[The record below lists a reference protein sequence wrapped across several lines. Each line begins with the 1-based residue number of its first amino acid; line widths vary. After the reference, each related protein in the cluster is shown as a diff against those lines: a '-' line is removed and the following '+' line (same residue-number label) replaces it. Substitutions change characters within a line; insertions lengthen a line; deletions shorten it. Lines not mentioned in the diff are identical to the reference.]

1 MMASMARLAPA
12 LALLLAATPALA
24 GVPVYRAPEDGFALP
39 LGSEGAEQV
48 CVVRPAALRDAAACE
63 GIDVAALEAALPE
76 QTVAISILRFEDFA
90 SFLQVVRVPQTARR
104 LDEDDMRGFLK
115 GVQKA
120 SAQRFP
126 GATQRGLTPG
136 AEFDPIST
144 QAGRTVYGFVQ
155 ELPAGSNGGNDRI
168 LSYVALSGER
178 LYSVL
183 VETPAGSLDTVAPLA
198 RQLISRMELAPAA
211 DPSDELS
218 AAAGRLVGMIVGLG
232 VGFMLVRRW
241 RRNRAARAVPPPAA

>member
-1 MMASMARLAPA
+1 MIRLAPA
-12 LALLLAATPALA
+12 LALFLVAATPALA
-24 GVPVYRAPEDGFALP
+24 AAPVYRAPEDGFALP
-39 LGSEGAEQV
+39 LGSEEAEQV

-63 GIDVAALEAALPE
+63 GIDIAALEAALPA
-76 QTVAISILRFEDFA
+76 QSVAFSILRFEDSA
-90 SFLQVVRVPQTARR
+90 AFLQVVRLPQTARH
-104 LDEDDMRGFLK
+104 LDEGGMRDFMK
-115 GVQKA
+115 GIKKA

-183 VETPAGSLDTVAPLA
+183 VETPAGSLDSMAPLV
-198 RQLISRMELAPAA
+198 RQLVTQMELAPAP
-211 DPSDELS
+211 DPSYELGY
-218 AAAGRLVGMIVGLG
+218 AFGRLVGMLVFLG
-232 VGFMLVRRW
+232 VAFTLVRRW

>member
-1 MMASMARLAPA
+1 MTRLTTA
-12 LALLLAATPALA
+12 LALLLAAAPALA
-24 GVPVYRAPEDGFALP
+24 ATPVYRAPEDGFALP
-39 LGSEGAEQV
+39 LGSEEAEAV

-63 GIDVAALEAALPE
+63 GIDVAALDAQLPA
-76 QTVAISILRFEDFA
+76 QTVGISILRFEDSA
-90 SFLQVVRVPQTARR
+90 AFLQVVRVPQTARR
-104 LDEDDMRGFLK
+104 LDESDMRGFLK

-136 AEFDPIST
+136 RDFDPIPT
-144 QAGRTVYGFVQ
+144 RAGRTVYGFVQ
-155 ELPAGSNGGNDRI
+155 ELPAGANGGNDRI

-198 RQLISRMELAPAA
+198 RELVTRMELAPAPN
-211 DPSDELS
+211 PSYELGY
-218 AAAGRLVGMIVGLG
+218 AAGRLVGMLVFLG
-232 VGFMLVRRW
+232 VGFTLVSRW
-241 RRNRAARAVPPPAA
+241 RRSRAARAAPPPAA